1 MVVVVVAAAALMQ
14 QMVAP
19 DERPGTEGNT
29 LESLVLVAVALR
41 MLVDC
46 IRSILGVEHMA
57 SFLDHYK
64 VQQDEVTSD
73 CPYVA
78 LRDDPERSSPAH
90 PGQPRGRMVVHNH
103 MVLDPH
109 REPFDYLED
118 TDHQH
123 YNGCNPV
130 LT

>member
-1 MVVVVVAAAALMQ
+1 MQ
-14 QMVAP
+14 QTVAL
-19 DERPGTEGNT
+19 DERLGIEGNT

-41 MLVDC
+41 MLVGC

-64 VQQDEVTSD
+64 VERDGVTLD

-78 LRDDPERSSPAH
+78 LRDGPEQSNPEH
-90 PGQPRGRMVVHNH
+90 PGQALERMVVHNH
-103 MVLDPH
+103 MVLAPR
-109 REPFDYLED
+109 REPFDYLGD
-118 TDHQH
+118 TDHLH
-123 YNGCNPV
+123 CNGCNQV